1 MIIGGVGAVA
11 GVAVCFI
18 GGFAVVLGLG
28 LAAASVFFGIVKG
41 NKKAKAGKAEIEANA
56 NKRKAIEKY
65 YDGQLQANINVLDT
79 AIAERAE
86 ANACVQKFLSDK
98 ENETLNV
105 KEA

>member
-1 MIIGGVGAVA
+1 MIIGGVA
-11 GVAVCFI
+11 
-18 GGFAVVLGLG
+18 AVVGVVLLFVPKMWWLGLI
-28 LAAASVFFGIVKG
+28 AAGAGAFFGIVKG
-41 NKKAKAGKAEIEANA
+41 LKKSKGGKAEIEANA

-98 ENETLNV
+98 ANETLNV